1 MKEEDEPNTHRTIVM
16 QTPPFFYG
24 NYIIVACA
32 GIQAIGIGSYVAFGV
47 FFKPLLTEFSWSR
60 TMLSGAHSLAF
71 LISGSLGIL
80 VGRLTDRF
88 GPRILMSVAGLVF
101 GSSLLLLSTIHTSWQ
116 LYLFYSL
123 FFGIGLSAVDV
134 IPLNTT
140 ARWFVRR
147 RGIMTG
153 IVKMGT
159 GFGQM
164 LIPFVANL
172 LIAGLGWRKAYMVIG
187 GMAMIFL
194 VLIAQVLRHD
204 PYQMGLF
211 PDNLRTETSG
221 NGFQGEETSFWQV
234 TRGGNFWKIFFA
246 NLSACFCLMSIMAHI
261 VPHAID
267 KGISP
272 KAAATILSTIGGASM
287 VGRFFIGSAIDRMG
301 TRRSMMLCF
310 VLLVL
315 VLLWLQASKKLW
327 MFYLFAVGYGFTHG
341 GIFTV
346 ISPIVAE
353 YFGIRSH
360 GLLFGVAAFAGT
372 VGGFLGPIFA
382 GYVFDITESY
392 WIAFWGYTLVAT
404 VGLGLIFSLPPP
416 GEIVIASTSLSG
428 HTDS

>member
-1 MKEEDEPNTHRTIVM
+1 
-16 QTPPFFYG
+16 
-24 NYIIVACA
+24 
-32 GIQAIGIGSYVAFGV
+32 
-47 FFKPLLTEFSWSR
+47 
-60 TMLSGAHSLAF
+60 
-71 LISGSLGIL
+71 
-80 VGRLTDRF
+80 
-88 GPRILMSVAGLVF
+88 
-101 GSSLLLLSTIHTSWQ
+101 
-116 LYLFYSL
+116 
-123 FFGIGLSAVDV
+123 
-134 IPLNTT
+134 
-140 ARWFVRR
+140 
-147 RGIMTG
+147 
-153 IVKMGT
+153 MGT

-172 LIAGLGWRKAYMVIG
+172 LIAGLGWRKAYMIIG

-346 ISPIVAE
+346 ISPIIAE

>member
-1 MKEEDEPNTHRTIVM
+1 MKEEDETDSPKSIVM
-16 QTPPFFYG
+16 QTSPFFYG
-24 NYIIVACA
+24 YYIIAACA

-47 FFKPLLTEFSWSR
+47 FFKPLLADFSWSR
-60 TMLSGAHSLAF
+60 TVLSGAHSLAF

-88 GPRILMSVAGLVF
+88 GPRVLMTVAGLIF
-101 GSSLLLLSTIHTSWQ
+101 GSSLILLSTIRASWQ

-123 FFGIGLSAVDV
+123 FFGIGLSTIDV

-140 ARWFVRR
+140 ARWFIRR

-164 LIPFVANL
+164 LIPFMASL

-194 VLIAQVLRHD
+194 VLLAQVLRHD
-204 PYQMGLF
+204 PYQIGLF
-211 PDNLRTETSG
+211 PDNLRTETTG

-267 KGISP
+267 QGIPP
-272 KAAATILSTIGGASM
+272 KSAATILSSIGGASI
-287 VGRFFIGSAIDRMG
+287 VGRFLIGSAIDRMG
-301 TRRSMMLCF
+301 NRRSMILCF
-310 VLLVL
+310 VLLIV
-315 VLLWLQASKKLW
+315 VLLWLQASRKLW
-327 MFYLFAVGYGFTHG
+327 MFYLFAVVYGFTHG

-346 ISPIVAE
+346 ISPIIAE

-360 GLLFGVAAFAGT
+360 GLLFGIAAFAGT
-372 VGGFLGPIFA
+372 VGGFFGPIFA
-382 GYVFDITESY
+382 GYIFDITESY
-392 WIAFWGYTLVAT
+392 WIAFWGYAIVAAI
-404 VGLGLIFSLPPP
+404 GLGLIFSLPPS
-416 GEIVIASTSLSG
+416 GEMVIRNQR
-428 HTDS
+428 